1 MSVSSPICHR
11 LPRALSITHH
21 FRKLKDPRRAHRRL
35 HLLQDIIV
43 IALCAVIAGAQDWQ
57 EIETFGRKRRG
68 WLQGFLELPN
78 GIPAHD
84 TFERVF
90 DRLQPQAFQTCFRAW
105 VQALQEALS
114 IKHVAIDGK
123 TLRGSGTAKLGPL
136 HLVSAWATAQ
146 RLSLGQ
152 VAVDSKSNEI
162 TAIPALLEL
171 LDINGAIVTID
182 AMGCQKA
189 IAQKIIDR
197 GGDYILTAKDNQ
209 PHLVEDIQQ
218 SLMDACEND
227 FAGMEHD
234 TYETRECGH
243 GREEYRCY
251 TVLHH
256 TDGIR
261 NAADWTGLTTIG
273 VCYSERTIHGVQSE
287 EARYF
292 IGSRKASAKVYGK
305 ALRDHWGIENS
316 LHWQLDVT
324 FDEDHNRVTKRN
336 AAENLGLLRRLTLSL
351 LQAHPAKLS
360 VAKKRFAAAL
370 DPEFLEEI
378 LRGDGILEKR

>member
-1 MSVSSPICHR
+1 MSVSSLPCHCQR
-11 LPRALSITHH
+11 GALSITHH

-43 IALCAVIAGAQDWQ
+43 IARCAVRAGAQDWH
-57 EIETFGRKRRG
+57 EIELFGRKRRD
-68 WLQGFLELPN
+68 WLQGFLALPN
-78 GIPAHD
+78 GTPAHD

-90 DRLQPQAFQTCFRAW
+90 DRLQPQAFQACFRAW

-114 IKHVAIDGK
+114 IKQGAIDGK

-171 LDINGAIVTID
+171 LDINGASVTID

-189 IAQKIIDR
+189 IAEKIVHR

-209 PHLVEDIQQ
+209 PQVVEDIQQ
-218 SLMDACEND
+218 SLLDACEND
-227 FAGMEHD
+227 FVGMEHD
-234 TYETRECGH
+234 TYETQERGH

-251 TVLHH
+251 SVLHH
-256 TDGIR
+256 TTGIR

-273 VCYSERTIHGVQSE
+273 VCYSERIIHGVRSE
-287 EARYF
+287 ETRYF
-292 IGSRKASAKVYGK
+292 IGSRKASAKVYGQ
-305 ALRDHWGIENS
+305 ALRNHWGIENS

-324 FDEDHNRVTKRN
+324 FDEDRNRVTKRN

-360 VAKKRFAAAL
+360 IAKKRFAAAL
-370 DPEFLEEI
+370 DPAFLEEI
-378 LRGDGILEKR
+378 LRGDGILEKQ